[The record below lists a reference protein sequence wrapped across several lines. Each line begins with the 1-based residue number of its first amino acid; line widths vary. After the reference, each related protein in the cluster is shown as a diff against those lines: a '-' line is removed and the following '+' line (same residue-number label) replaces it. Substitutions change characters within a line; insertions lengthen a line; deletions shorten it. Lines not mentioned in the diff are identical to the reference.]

1 MGRGER
7 GDERRGEVTFLFD
20 SSLQNTV
27 GDTMMMRNGYLMIF
41 RDNTEKLKELTKEE
55 KDAIKKE
62 TNKRKTAQNQNT
74 SSSSSYSFWNRKE
87 RALKIQS
94 EG

>member
-1 MGRGER
+1 
-7 GDERRGEVTFLFD
+7 
-20 SSLQNTV
+20 
-27 GDTMMMRNGYLMIF
+27 MMMRHGYLLLV

-55 KDAIKKE
+55 TDAIKKE
-62 TNKRKTAQNQNT
+62 TMKRKNATN
-74 SSSSSYSFWNRKE
+74 SSSNSYSFWNRKE

>member
-1 MGRGER
+1 
-7 GDERRGEVTFLFD
+7 
-20 SSLQNTV
+20 
-27 GDTMMMRNGYLMIF
+27 MMMRNGYLMLF

-55 KDAIKKE
+55 KDTIKKE

-74 SSSSSYSFWNRKE
+74 SSYSFWNRKE
-87 RALKIQS
+87 RALKIHS

>member
-1 MGRGER
+1 L
-7 GDERRGEVTFLFD
+7 DFVFD
-20 SSLQNTV
+20 SNVQNTV
-27 GDTMMMRNGYLMIF
+27 GDTMMMRNGYLMLF
-41 RDNTEKLKELTKEE
+41 RDNTEKLKELSKEE

-62 TNKRKTAQNQNT
+62 TNKRKAAQNQNT
-74 SSSSSYSFWNRKE
+74 SSYSFWNRKE